1 MYLYSMYLLLED
13 AYQYETKPWK
23 SLEVISRSHTKGSVH
38 AALDKTEIFSH
49 LATGDEI
56 TSRGEICTTSAE
68 CKTVRNSR
76 AHGQERHGPSH
87 D

>member
-1 MYLYSMYLLLED
+1 MWLATTDIM
-13 AYQYETKPWK
+13 
-23 SLEVISRSHTKGSVH
+23 
-38 AALDKTEIFSH
+38 EILSH

-56 TSRGEICTTSAE
+56 TSRGEIGTTSVE
-68 CKTVRNSR
+68 CKTVMNSR